1 MTLCYHLHQEHLQQN
16 LGKFL
21 PNAHPGAT
29 TKGDVLKP
37 GGVCARIGHEALW
50 LEVFFVGED
59 LCHIMSVADTVDDV
73 PAFGNLVTLRRQ
85 VEIIS
90 VCHESKSLRVHVTYE
105 IVASLH

>member
-29 TKGDVLKP
+29 TKWDVLKP
-37 GGVCARIGHEALW
+37 GGVRTRIGHEALW

-73 PAFGNLVTLRRQ
+73 PAFGDLVTLRRQ

-90 VCHESKSLRVHVTYE
+90 EPLLS
-105 IVASLH
+105 